1 MMKNKLAPAARAGT
15 LAALAALLLAG
26 CAAVEPRA
34 PEDIVAERAQARWD
48 ALLAGDVDAAYPY
61 YAPGYR
67 SGVSM
72 DAMRSRLARSRVNWQ
87 DVRLEEI
94 QCSETLCRPVFVV
107 SYQYRSPLPRVG
119 TVNSAA
125 RLEERWIR
133 DKGEWY
139 YVPSD
144 VESEGLR

>member
-1 MMKNKLAPAARAGT
+1 MPMNNPTAAARAAHAV
-15 LAALAALLLAG
+15 LVAVLLAG
-26 CAAVEPRA
+26 CAAVEPRS

-48 ALLAGDVDAAYPY
+48 ALMAGKVSEARPY
-61 YAPGYR
+61 YAEGFR
-67 SGVSM
+67 SGVSA
-72 DAMRSRLARSRVNWQ
+72 DAMRSRMAGSRVKWTG
-87 DVRLEEI
+87 VELREI
-94 QCSETLCRPVFVV
+94 SCTETLCRPVFMVR
-107 SYQYRSPLPRVG
+107 YEYRSPLPRVG

-139 YVPSD
+139 YVPTD